1 MSIRSVGGAGADGF
15 GCEGFWVDGFFFTKI
30 EGVDIF
36 CREHFRETSTK
47 FRKIEENW
55 CMFNKRWNISIV
67 DLEGNSAIKP
77 FIDAN

>member
-47 FRKIEENW
+47 LREK
-55 CMFNKRWNISIV
+55 
-67 DLEGNSAIKP
+67 
-77 FIDAN
+77 